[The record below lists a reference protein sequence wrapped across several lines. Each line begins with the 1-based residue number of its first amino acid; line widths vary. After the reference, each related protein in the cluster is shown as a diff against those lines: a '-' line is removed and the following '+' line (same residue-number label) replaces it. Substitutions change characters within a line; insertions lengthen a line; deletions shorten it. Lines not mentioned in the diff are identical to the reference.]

1 MKSIIKR
8 YYKDFLLRGIISM
21 GFGPLVL
28 AIIYTMLWIFG
39 VVESVSAPE
48 MCIGIITITILAFL
62 SGGITML
69 YQIEELPL
77 IWAILSH
84 GIVLYTVYAVV
95 YVVNG
100 WLETGVTPF
109 VVFTLIFVFGY
120 LAVWGLIYIIQKRQ
134 TDKLNIVIE
143 KNHKQNIHD

>member
-1 MKSIIKR
+1 
-8 YYKDFLLRGIISM
+8 
-21 GFGPLVL
+21 
-28 AIIYTMLWIFG
+28 
-39 VVESVSAPE
+39 
-48 MCIGIITITILAFL
+48 
-62 SGGITML
+62 
-69 YQIEELPL
+69 
-77 IWAILSH
+77 
-84 GIVLYTVYAVV
+84 V

-100 WLETGVTPF
+100 WLKSGVTPF

>member
-69 YQIEELPL
+69 YQIEEFPL

-100 WLETGVTPF
+100 WLETSVIPF
-109 VVFTLIFVFGY
+109 IVFTLIFVFGY
-120 LAVWGLIYIIQKRQ
+120 LMIWGIIYLIQKRQ
-134 TDKLNIVIE
+134 TDKLNKVIE
-143 KNHKQNIHD
+143 KNHK

>member
-48 MCIGIITITILAFL
+48 MCIGIVTITILAFL
-62 SGGITML
+62 SGSITML

-100 WLETGVTPF
+100 WLETSVIPF
-109 VVFTLIFVFGY
+109 IVFTLIFVFGY
-120 LAVWGLIYIIQKRQ
+120 LMIWGIIYLIQKRQ
-134 TDKLNIVIE
+134 TDKLNKVIE
-143 KNHKQNIHD
+143 KNHK

>member
-48 MCIGIITITILAFL
+48 MCIGIVTITILAFL
-62 SGGITML
+62 SGSITML

-100 WLETGVTPF
+100 WLETGVIPF
-109 VVFTLIFVFGY
+109 IVFTLIFIFGY
-120 LAVWGLIYIIQKRQ
+120 LMIWGIIYLIQKRQ
-134 TDKLNIVIE
+134 TDKLNKVIE
-143 KNHKQNIHD
+143 KNHK